1 MDFQSTGCTRVFK
14 ALTHTDEKLPGTWIL
29 DLEKR
34 DAVWE
39 SARGPL
45 EVQT

>member
-1 MDFQSTGCTRVFK
+1 MFK
-14 ALTHTDEKLPGTWIL
+14 AQTHTDKSLLATWIL

-39 SARGPL
+39 SALGTL